1 MVKIFV
7 KEGQNIESVLKK
19 FKQKLKKAGVI
30 EEYKKS
36 LRYEKRS
43 DRQRRERTTRKIRAK
58 RAQEFIDKI

>member
-1 MVKIFV
+1 MVKIYI

-43 DRQRRERTTRKIRAK
+43 DRQRRERMTRKIRAK

>member
-1 MVKIFV
+1 VVKIYI

-43 DRQRRERTTRKIRAK
+43 DRQRRERMTRKIRAK

>member
-1 MVKIFV
+1 MVKIFI

-43 DRQRRERTTRKIRAK
+43 DRQRRERMTRKIRAK
-58 RAQEFIDKI
+58 RAQEFIDKV

>member
-1 MVKIFV
+1 MVKIFI

-43 DRQRRERTTRKIRAK
+43 DRQRRERMTRKIRAK